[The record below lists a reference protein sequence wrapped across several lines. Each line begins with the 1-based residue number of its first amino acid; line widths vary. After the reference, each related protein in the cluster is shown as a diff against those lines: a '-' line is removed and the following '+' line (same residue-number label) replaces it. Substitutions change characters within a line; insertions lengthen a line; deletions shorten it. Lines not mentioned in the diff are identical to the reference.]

1 MFMKFKFYLI
11 VAVVLLAAACG
22 NSTAK
27 NGQPEEKQPIP
38 EDAIEMKYNRHL
50 YFKVMLRDSIPARM
64 IFDTGSSNL
73 LIDSTFYVSV
83 FGEGKN
89 LRRAMLGGNG
99 NGHELTTL
107 DASGWSYSVG
117 DESCT
122 EQIAI
127 VTNLRKI
134 LGDGADG
141 LFGLPFMRGKRVEF
155 NYAGGYVRF
164 LSADEV
170 IGDDFTAIQCKK
182 LDNLERI
189 IIPLSVTLNDGYTLN
204 GNFLMDTGMP
214 DELSLN
220 SATANRL
227 KAEGHLADARRM
239 RYEVGG
245 IGGSRVDNY
254 LKTKQITIG
263 GKSINDIRITYS
275 ENEQGAMADRRYEGL
290 VGNALFARF
299 DVIFDFA
306 NWVIYLRPNK
316 NFDKPQPNFYSMAL
330 TPKGDHWKVN
340 ALLEGGNAERAGLRQ
355 GDRIE
360 AINGIKASDS
370 DKSAIEPLPDKL
382 RLSVEREGTT
392 IEIVVDKE

>member
-1 MFMKFKFYLI
+1 MNIKSCLI
-11 VAVVLLAAACG
+11 VAMVLLATACA

-27 NGQPEEKQPIP
+27 SQQTEEKQPIP
-38 EDAIEMKYNRHL
+38 EGAVEMKYNRHA

-64 IFDTGSSNL
+64 IFDTGSNNL
-73 LIDSTFYVSV
+73 LIDSTFYAST

-89 LRRAMLGGNG
+89 LRRAMLGGAG

-117 DESCT
+117 EESHT
-122 EQIAI
+122 EQMAI
-127 VTNLRKI
+127 IMNLRKI
-134 LGDGADG
+134 VGDGADG

-155 NYAGGYVRF
+155 NYAGGYMRF

-182 LDNLERI
+182 LDNIERI
-189 IIPLSVTLNDGYTLN
+189 IIPLSVTFSDGYTLD

-227 KAEGHLADARRM
+227 KAEGHLANARRM
-239 RYEVGG
+239 KFEVGG
-245 IGGSRVDNY
+245 IGGSRTDNY
-254 LKTKQITIG
+254 LTTKQITIG
-263 GKSINDIRITYS
+263 GKSINNIRITYS
-275 ENEQGAMADRRYEGL
+275 ENEKGSLADSRYDGL

-299 DVIFDFA
+299 DVIFDFV

-316 NFDKPQPNFYSMAL
+316 NFDKPQPNFYSMAF
-330 TPKGDHWKVN
+330 TPNGDHWKVN

-370 DKSAIEPLPDKL
+370 DKSAISPLPDRL
-382 RLSVEREGTT
+382 TLSVLRESGL
-392 IEIVVDKE
+392 IEIVVCKE

>member
-1 MFMKFKFYLI
+1 MNIKGYLI
-11 VAVVLLAAACG
+11 VAMVLLAAACA

-27 NGQPEEKQPIP
+27 NQQTEEKQPIP
-38 EDAIEMKYNRHL
+38 EGAVEMKYNRHA

-64 IFDTGSSNL
+64 IFDTGSNNL
-73 LIDSTFYVSV
+73 LIDSTFYAST

-89 LRRAMLGGNG
+89 LRRAMLGGAG

-107 DASGWSYSVG
+107 DASGWSYSVSE
-117 DESCT
+117 ESHT
-122 EQIAI
+122 EQMAI
-127 VTNLRKI
+127 IMNLRKI

-155 NYAGGYVRF
+155 NYAGGYMRF
-164 LSADEV
+164 LAADEK
-170 IGDDFTAIQCKK
+170 IGEDFIAIQCKR
-182 LDNLERI
+182 LDNIERI
-189 IIPLSVTLNDGYTLN
+189 IIPLSVTFSDGYTLN

-227 KAEGHLADARRM
+227 KAEGHLANARRM
-239 RYEVGG
+239 KFEVGG
-245 IGGSRVDNY
+245 IGGSRTDNY
-254 LKTKQITIG
+254 LTTKQIGIG
-263 GKSINDIRITYS
+263 GKSINNIRITYS
-275 ENEQGAMADRRYEGL
+275 ENEKGSLADSRYDGL

-299 DVIFDFA
+299 DVIFDFV
-306 NWVIYLRPNK
+306 NWVIYLRPNE
-316 NFDKPQPNFYSMAL
+316 NFDKPQPNFYSMAF
-330 TPKGDHWKVN
+330 TPNGDHWRVN

-382 RLSVEREGTT
+382 TLTVEREGTT

>member
-1 MFMKFKFYLI
+1 MKVKNYLI
-11 VAVVLLAAACG
+11 VAMVLLAAACA

-27 NGQPEEKQPIP
+27 NQQAEEKQPIP
-38 EDAIEMKYNRHL
+38 EGAVEMKYNRHA

-64 IFDTGSSNL
+64 IFDTGSNNL
-73 LIDSTFYVSV
+73 LIDSTFYAST

-89 LRRAMLGGNG
+89 LRRAMLGGAG

-117 DESCT
+117 EESHT
-122 EQIAI
+122 EQMAI
-127 VTNLRKI
+127 IMNLRKI

-155 NYAGGYVRF
+155 NYAGGFMRF
-164 LSADEV
+164 LAADEK
-170 IGDDFTAIQCKK
+170 IGEDFTAIQCKK
-182 LDNLERI
+182 LDNIERI

-204 GNFLMDTGMP
+204 GNFLMDTGMA

-220 SATANRL
+220 STTANRL
-227 KAEGHLADARRM
+227 KSEGLLADARRM

-275 ENEQGAMADRRYEGL
+275 ENEQGAMADSRYEGL

-316 NFDKPQPNFYSMAL
+316 NFEKPHPFYSMAL
-330 TPKGDHWKVN
+330 TPKEDHWKVN

-370 DKSAIEPLPDKL
+370 DKSALQPLPDRL
-382 RLSVEREGTT
+382 TLSVVRGGET
-392 IEIVVDKE
+392 IEIIVDKE

>member
-1 MFMKFKFYLI
+1 MNIKSCLI
-11 VAVVLLAAACG
+11 VAMVLLATACA

-27 NGQPEEKQPIP
+27 NQQTEEKQPIP
-38 EDAIEMKYNRHL
+38 EGAVEMKYNRHA

-64 IFDTGSSNL
+64 IFDTGSNNL
-73 LIDSTFYVSV
+73 LIDSTFYAST

-89 LRRAMLGGNG
+89 LRRAMLGGAG

-182 LDNLERI
+182 LDNIERI

-204 GNFLMDTGMP
+204 GNFLMDTGMA

-220 SATANRL
+220 STTANRL
-227 KAEGHLADARRM
+227 KAEGHLANARRM
-239 RYEVGG
+239 KFEVGG
-245 IGGSRVDNY
+245 IGGSRTDNY
-254 LKTKQITIG
+254 LTTKQITIG

-275 ENEQGAMADRRYEGL
+275 ENEQGALADSRYDGL
-290 VGNALFARF
+290 VGNALFAQF
-299 DVIFDFA
+299 DVIFDFV

-316 NFDKPQPNFYSMAL
+316 NFGQ
-330 TPKGDHWKVN
+330 
-340 ALLEGGNAERAGLRQ
+340 
-355 GDRIE
+355 
-360 AINGIKASDS
+360 
-370 DKSAIEPLPDKL
+370 
-382 RLSVEREGTT
+382 
-392 IEIVVDKE
+392 

>member
-1 MFMKFKFYLI
+1 M
-11 VAVVLLAAACG
+11 VLLATACA

-27 NGQPEEKQPIP
+27 NQQTEEKQPIP
-38 EDAIEMKYNRHL
+38 EGAVEMKYNRHL

-89 LRRAMLGGNG
+89 LRRAMLGGAG

-182 LDNLERI
+182 LDNIERI

-220 SATANRL
+220 STTANRL
-227 KAEGHLADARRM
+227 KSEGHLADARRM

-275 ENEQGAMADRRYEGL
+275 ENEQGAMADSRYEGL

-316 NFDKPQPNFYSMAL
+316 NFDKPKPNFYSMAL
-330 TPKGDHWKVN
+330 TPKGDHWRVN

-370 DKSAIEPLPDKL
+370 DKSAIEPLPDRL
-382 RLSVEREGTT
+382 TLSVVRGGET
-392 IEIVVDKE
+392 IEIIVDKE

>member
-1 MFMKFKFYLI
+1 MNIKSCLI
-11 VAVVLLAAACG
+11 VAMVLLATACA

-27 NGQPEEKQPIP
+27 NQQTEEKQPIP
-38 EDAIEMKYNRHL
+38 EGAVEMKYNRHA

-64 IFDTGSSNL
+64 IFDTGSNNL
-73 LIDSTFYVSV
+73 LIDSTFYAST

-89 LRRAMLGGNG
+89 LRRAMLGGAG

-182 LDNLERI
+182 LDNIERI

-204 GNFLMDTGMP
+204 GNFLMDTGMA

-220 SATANRL
+220 STTANRL

-275 ENEQGAMADRRYEGL
+275 ENEQGAMADSRYEGL

-316 NFDKPQPNFYSMAL
+316 NFDKPHRNFYSMAL
-330 TPKGDHWKVN
+330 TPKEDHWKVN

-382 RLSVEREGTT
+382 TLTVEREGTT

>member
-1 MFMKFKFYLI
+1 MNIKSYLI
-11 VAVVLLAAACG
+11 VGMVLLATACA

-27 NGQPEEKQPIP
+27 NQQTEEKQPIP
-38 EDAIEMKYNRHL
+38 EGAVEMKYNRHA

-64 IFDTGSSNL
+64 IFDTGSNNL
-73 LIDSTFYVSV
+73 LIDSTFYASN

-89 LRRAMLGGNG
+89 LGRAMLGGAG

-117 DESCT
+117 EESHT
-122 EQIAI
+122 EQMAI
-127 VTNLRKI
+127 IMNLRKI

-141 LFGLPFMRGKRVEF
+141 LFGLPFMHGKRVEF
-155 NYAGGYVRF
+155 NYPGGYMHF
-164 LSADEV
+164 LVAEEK
-170 IGDDFTAIQCKK
+170 IGEDFTAIQCKR
-182 LDNLERI
+182 LDNIDRI
-189 IIPLSVTLNDGYTLN
+189 IIPLSVTFSDGYTLD

-227 KAEGHLADARRM
+227 KAEGHLANARRM
-239 RYEVGG
+239 KFEVGG
-245 IGGSRVDNY
+245 IGGSRTDNY
-254 LKTKQITIG
+254 LTTKQITIG
-263 GKSINDIRITYS
+263 GKSINNIRITYS
-275 ENEQGAMADRRYEGL
+275 ENEKGSLADSRYDGL

-299 DVIFDFA
+299 DVIIDFV

-316 NFDKPQPNFYSMAL
+316 NFDKPQPNFYSMAF
-330 TPKGDHWKVN
+330 TPNGDHWKVN

-370 DKSAIEPLPDKL
+370 DKSALSPLPDRL
-382 RLSVEREGTT
+382 TLSVVRGGET
-392 IEIVVDKE
+392 IEIIVDKE

>member
-1 MFMKFKFYLI
+1 MNIKSYHI
-11 VAVVLLAAACG
+11 VAMVLLATACA

-27 NGQPEEKQPIP
+27 NQQTEEKQPIP
-38 EDAIEMKYNRHL
+38 EGAVEMKYNRHA

-64 IFDTGSSNL
+64 IFDTGSNNL
-73 LIDSTFYVSV
+73 LIDSTFYAST

-89 LRRAMLGGNG
+89 LGRAMLGGAG

-117 DESCT
+117 EESYT
-122 EQIAI
+122 EQMAI
-127 VTNLRKI
+127 IMNLRKI

-141 LFGLPFMRGKRVEF
+141 LFGLPFMHGKRVEF
-155 NYAGGYVRF
+155 NYAGGYMRF
-164 LSADEV
+164 LVDEEK
-170 IGDDFTAIQCKK
+170 IGEDFTAIQCKR
-182 LDNLERI
+182 LDNIERI
-189 IIPLSVTLNDGYTLN
+189 IIPLSVTFSDGYTLD

-227 KAEGHLADARRM
+227 KAEGHLANARRM
-239 RYEVGG
+239 KFEVGG
-245 IGGSRVDNY
+245 IGGSRTDNY
-254 LKTKQITIG
+254 LTTKQITIG
-263 GKSINDIRITYS
+263 GKSINNIRITYS
-275 ENEQGAMADRRYEGL
+275 ENEKGSLADSRYDGL

-299 DVIFDFA
+299 DVIIDFV

-316 NFDKPQPNFYSMAL
+316 NFDKPQPNFYSMAFI
-330 TPKGDHWKVN
+330 PNGDHWKVN
-340 ALLEGGNAERAGLRQ
+340 ALVEGGNAERAGLRQ

-370 DKSAIEPLPDKL
+370 DKSALSPLPDRL
-382 RLSVEREGTT
+382 TLSVVRGGET
-392 IEIVVDKE
+392 IEIIVDKE

>member
-1 MFMKFKFYLI
+1 MNIKSCLI
-11 VAVVLLAAACG
+11 VAMVLLATACA

-27 NGQPEEKQPIP
+27 NQQTEEKQPIP
-38 EDAIEMKYNRHL
+38 EGAIEMKYNRHA

-64 IFDTGSSNL
+64 IFDTGSNNL
-73 LIDSTFYVSV
+73 LIDSTFYAST

-89 LRRAMLGGNG
+89 LHRAMLGGAG

-117 DESCT
+117 EESHT
-122 EQIAI
+122 EQMAI
-127 VTNLRKI
+127 IMNLRKI

-141 LFGLPFMRGKRVEF
+141 LFGLQSMRGKRVEF
-155 NYAGGYVRF
+155 NYAGGFMRF
-164 LSADEV
+164 LAADEK
-170 IGDDFTAIQCKK
+170 IGEDFTAIQCKK
-182 LDNLERI
+182 LDNIERI

-204 GNFLMDTGMP
+204 GNFLMDTGMA

-220 SATANRL
+220 STTANRL
-227 KAEGHLADARRM
+227 KSEGHLADARRM

-254 LKTKQITIG
+254 LKTKHITIG

-275 ENEQGAMADRRYEGL
+275 ENEQGALANSRYDGL

-299 DVIFDFA
+299 DVIFDFV
-306 NWVIYLRPNK
+306 NWVIHLRPNK
-316 NFDKPQPNFYSMAL
+316 NFDKPQSNFYSMAF
-330 TPKGDHWKVN
+330 TPNGDHWKVN
-340 ALLEGGNAERAGLRQ
+340 ALLEGGNAERADLRQ

-370 DKSAIEPLPDKL
+370 DKSAIEPLPDRL
-382 RLSVEREGTT
+382 TLSVVRGGET
-392 IEIVVDKE
+392 IEIIVDKE

>member
-1 MFMKFKFYLI
+1 MNIKSCLI
-11 VAVVLLAAACG
+11 VAMVLLATACV

-27 NGQPEEKQPIP
+27 NQQTEEKQPIP
-38 EDAIEMKYNRHL
+38 EGAVEMKYNRHA

-64 IFDTGSSNL
+64 IFDTGSNNL
-73 LIDSTFYVSV
+73 LIDSTFYAST

-89 LRRAMLGGNG
+89 LHRAMLGGAG

-117 DESCT
+117 EESHT
-122 EQIAI
+122 EQMAI
-127 VTNLRKI
+127 IMNLRKI

-141 LFGLPFMRGKRVEF
+141 LFGLPFMHGKRVEF
-155 NYAGGYVRF
+155 NYAGGYMRF
-164 LSADEV
+164 LVTEEK
-170 IGDDFTAIQCKK
+170 IGDDFTAIQCKR
-182 LDNLERI
+182 LDNIERI
-189 IIPLSVTLNDGYTLN
+189 IIPLSVTFSDGYTLD

-227 KAEGHLADARRM
+227 KAEGHLANARRM
-239 RYEVGG
+239 KFEVGG
-245 IGGSRVDNY
+245 IGGSRTDNY
-254 LKTKQITIG
+254 LTTKQIGIG
-263 GKSINDIRITYS
+263 GKSINNIRITYS
-275 ENEQGAMADRRYEGL
+275 ENEKGSLADSRYDGL

-299 DVIFDFA
+299 DVIFDFV

-316 NFDKPQPNFYSMAL
+316 NFDKPQSNFYSMAF
-330 TPKGDHWKVN
+330 TPNGDHWKVN

-360 AINGIKASDS
+360 AINGIKPTDT
-370 DKSAIEPLPDKL
+370 DKLKLNPLPEKL
-382 RLSVEREGTT
+382 TLSVKRGNELV
-392 IEIVVDKE
+392 EIVVDKE

>member
-1 MFMKFKFYLI
+1 MNIKGYLI
-11 VAVVLLAAACG
+11 AAMVLLATACA

-27 NGQPEEKQPIP
+27 NQQTEEKQPIP
-38 EDAIEMKYNRHL
+38 EGAVEMKYNRHA
-50 YFKVMLRDSIPARM
+50 YFKVMLRDSIPAWM
-64 IFDTGSSNL
+64 IFDTGSNNL
-73 LIDSTFYVSV
+73 LIDSTFYAST

-89 LRRAMLGGNG
+89 LGRAMLGGAG

-117 DESCT
+117 EELHT
-122 EQIAI
+122 EQMAI
-127 VTNLRKI
+127 IMNLRKI

-141 LFGLPFMRGKRVEF
+141 LFGLPFMHGKRVEF
-155 NYAGGYVRF
+155 NYAGGYMRF
-164 LSADEV
+164 LAAEEK
-170 IGDDFTAIQCKK
+170 IGEDFTAIQCKR
-182 LDNLERI
+182 LDNIERI
-189 IIPLSVTLNDGYTLN
+189 IIPLSVTFSDGYTLD

-227 KAEGHLADARRM
+227 KAEGHLANARRM
-239 RYEVGG
+239 KFEVGG
-245 IGGSRVDNY
+245 IGGSRTDNY
-254 LKTKQITIG
+254 LTTKQITIG
-263 GKSINDIRITYS
+263 GKSINNIRITYS
-275 ENEQGAMADRRYEGL
+275 ENEKGSLADSRYDGL

-299 DVIFDFA
+299 DVIIDFV

-316 NFDKPQPNFYSMAL
+316 NFDKPQPNFYSMAF
-330 TPKGDHWKVN
+330 TPNGDHWKVN

-370 DKSAIEPLPDKL
+370 NKSALQSLPDRL
-382 RLSVEREGTT
+382 TLSVVREGGT

>member
-1 MFMKFKFYLI
+1 MNIKSCLI
-11 VAVVLLAAACG
+11 VAMVLLATACA

-27 NGQPEEKQPIP
+27 NQQTEEKQPIP
-38 EDAIEMKYNRHL
+38 EGAVEMKYNRHA

-64 IFDTGSSNL
+64 IFDTGSNNL
-73 LIDSTFYVSV
+73 LIDSTFYAST

-89 LRRAMLGGNG
+89 LHRAMLGGAG

-117 DESCT
+117 EESHT
-122 EQIAI
+122 EQMAI
-127 VTNLRKI
+127 IMNLRKI

-141 LFGLPFMRGKRVEF
+141 LFGLPFMHGKRVEF
-155 NYAGGYVRF
+155 NYAGGYMRF
-164 LSADEV
+164 LVAEEK
-170 IGDDFTAIQCKK
+170 IGDDFTAIQCKR
-182 LDNLERI
+182 LDNIERI
-189 IIPLSVTLNDGYTLN
+189 IIPLSVTFSDGYTLD

-227 KAEGHLADARRM
+227 KAEGHLANARRM

-245 IGGSRVDNY
+245 IGGT
-254 LKTKQITIG
+254 TKQITIG
-263 GKSINDIRITYS
+263 GKSINNIRITYS
-275 ENEQGAMADRRYEGL
+275 ENEKGSLADSRYDGL

-299 DVIFDFA
+299 DVIIDFV

-316 NFDKPQPNFYSMAL
+316 NFDKPQPNFYSMAF
-330 TPKGDHWKVN
+330 TPNGDHWKVN

-370 DKSAIEPLPDKL
+370 DKSALSPLPDQL
-382 RLSVEREGTT
+382 TLSVVRGGETMEF
-392 IEIVVDKE
+392 IVDKE